1 MAAGIGS
8 EVSRR
13 LTSVARE
20 LRRNQTEA
28 EERLWQELRGRRLC
42 DVKFVRQHQIGN
54 FIADFSARSLK
65 LAVELD
71 GGQHSENERD
81 AARTRVIELH
91 GYRVIRFWNH
101 EVTENLDGVLQIIAR
116 EIEIA
121 RNAFSPRGE
130 G

>member
-1 MAAGIGS
+1 MAAGVGS
-8 EVSRR
+8 EVVRR

-20 LRRNQTEA
+20 LRRNQTDA

-42 DVKFVRQHQIGN
+42 GAKFVRQQQIGN
-54 FIADFSARSLK
+54 FNADFAARSLK
-65 LAVELD
+65 LAIELD
-71 GGQHSENERD
+71 GGQHSDSDHD
-81 AARTRVIELH
+81 AARTHVIELH

-101 EVTENLDGVLQIIAR
+101 EVTENLDGVLQIIVR

-121 RNAFSPRGE
+121 RNSFSPRGE

>member
-1 MAAGIGS
+1 MA
-8 EVSRR
+8 RR

-28 EERLWQELRGRRLC
+28 EERLWQELRGRRLS
-42 DVKFVRQHQIGN
+42 DAKFVRQQQLGN
-54 FIADFSARSLK
+54 FIADFAARSLK
-65 LAVELD
+65 LAIELD
-71 GGQHSENERD
+71 GGQHSDNNDD
-81 AARTRVIELH
+81 ATRTRVIELH

-101 EVTENLDGVLQIIAR
+101 EVTENLDGVLQIIVR

-121 RNAFSPRGE
+121 RNSFSTRGE

>member
-1 MAAGIGS
+1 
-8 EVSRR
+8 VVRR
-13 LTSVARE
+13 LTPVARG

-28 EERLWQELRGRRLC
+28 EERLWQELRGRRLG
-42 DVKFVRQHQIGN
+42 DAKFVRQQQIGT
-54 FIADFSARSLK
+54 FVADFAARSLK
-65 LAVELD
+65 LAIELD
-71 GGQHSENERD
+71 GGQHSDNDHD

-101 EVTENLDGVLQIIAR
+101 EVTENLDGVLQIIVR

-121 RNAFSPRGE
+121 RNSFSPRGE